1 LTIEEP
7 QGDTIIERYLSGG
20 DKPPQPH
27 GGPMV
32 DEQLEL
38 ARVKLLSRRAM
49 LKSIDEMSLEAQ
61 LVLFAELA
69 KWLRIY
75 LRHGG
80 TK

>member
-1 LTIEEP
+1 MP
-7 QGDTIIERYLSGG
+7 
-20 DKPPQPH
+20 
-27 GGPMV
+27 

-49 LKSIDEMSLEAQ
+49 LKQLDEMSLEAQ

-69 KWLRIY
+69 KWLRIF